1 MKHERM
7 LTEEIRE
14 CRAELRTM
22 LAVQQPA
29 LGAGVFLEM
38 LTQEG
43 LTPDAFLSALK
54 ASVGSDLHFLFQMP
68 QEGAQMM
75 ESGLAVLQ
83 FMEKVQQ
90 SYKTLDFNNIRST
103 VAHQSAV
110 LTASLELRAQVVTL
124 AATMENFLATHAA
137 LVGTVATTH
146 TVISGGG
153 GVYSLDA
160 IKADPLTIQHDTA
173 QAMPVARLLI
183 KVVRAA
189 ADLQNPI
196 KSITGMNEFATRQVL
211 LSQTQLISQNFARA
225 FMLAIQLKDLRG
237 VFPSASER

>member
-14 CRAELRTM
+14 CRAELQTM
-22 LAVQQPA
+22 LAVPA

-38 LTQEG
+38 LEKEG
-43 LTPDAFLSALK
+43 LTPDTFLLALK
-54 ASVGSDLHFLFQMP
+54 ASVGSDLHFLF

-90 SYKTLDFNNIRST
+90 SYKTLDFANIRST

-110 LTASLELRAQVVTL
+110 LTTSLQLRAQVVTL

-153 GVYSLDA
+153 GVYSLNA

-189 ADLQNPI
+189 ADLQKPI

-225 FMLAIQLKDLRG
+225 FMLAIQLKDLRD
-237 VFPSASER
+237 VFPSASE

>member
-14 CRAELRTM
+14 CRAELQTM
-22 LAVQQPA
+22 LAVPA

-38 LTQEG
+38 LEKEG
-43 LTPDAFLSALK
+43 LTPDTFLLALK
-54 ASVGSDLHFLFQMP
+54 ASVGSDLHFLF

-90 SYKTLDFNNIRST
+90 SYKTLDFANIQST

-110 LTASLELRAQVVTL
+110 LTASLQLRAQVVTL

-153 GVYSLDA
+153 GVYSLNA

-189 ADLQNPI
+189 ADLQKPI

-237 VFPSASER
+237 VFPST

>member
-14 CRAELRTM
+14 CRAELQTM
-22 LAVQQPA
+22 LAVPA

-38 LTQEG
+38 LEKEG
-43 LTPDAFLSALK
+43 LTPDTFLSALK
-54 ASVGSDLHFLFQMP
+54 ASVGSDLHFLF

-83 FMEKVQQ
+83 FMEKVQH
-90 SYKTLDFNNIRST
+90 SYKTLDFANIRST

-110 LTASLELRAQVVTL
+110 LTTSLQLRAQVVTL

-153 GVYSLDA
+153 GVYSLNA

-189 ADLQNPI
+189 ADLQKPI
-196 KSITGMNEFATRQVL
+196 KRITGMNEFATRQVL

-237 VFPSASER
+237 VFPLT

>member
-7 LTEEIRE
+7 LTVEIRE
-14 CRAELRTM
+14 CRAELQTM

-29 LGAGVFLEM
+29 LEAWVFLAM

-43 LTPDAFLSALK
+43 LTPDTFLSALK

-90 SYKTLDFNNIRST
+90 SYKTLDFANIQST

-110 LTASLELRAQVVTL
+110 LTASLQLRAQVVTL

-137 LVGTVATTH
+137 LVKTVAADATH
-146 TVISGGG
+146 TVISAGGG
-153 GVYSLDA
+153 KYSLNA

-189 ADLQNPI
+189 ADLQTPI
-196 KSITGMNEFATRQVL
+196 TRVAGMNEFATRQVL
-211 LSQTQLISQNFARA
+211 LSQTQLISQNLARA

-237 VFPSASER
+237 VFPST

>member
-14 CRAELRTM
+14 CRAELQTM
-22 LAVQQPA
+22 LAVPA

-38 LTQEG
+38 LEKEG
-43 LTPDAFLSALK
+43 LTPDTFLSALK
-54 ASVGSDLHFLFQMP
+54 ASVGSDLHFLF

-83 FMEKVQQ
+83 FMEKVQH
-90 SYKTLDFNNIRST
+90 SYKTLDFANIRST

-110 LTASLELRAQVVTL
+110 LTTSLQLRAQVVTL

-153 GVYSLDA
+153 GVYSLNA

-189 ADLQNPI
+189 ADLQKPI
-196 KSITGMNEFATRQVL
+196 KRITGMNEFATRQVL

-225 FMLAIQLKDLRG
+225 FMLAIQLKDLRD
-237 VFPSASER
+237 VFPSASE

>member
-14 CRAELRTM
+14 CRAELQTM
-22 LAVQQPA
+22 LAVPA

-38 LTQEG
+38 LEKEG
-43 LTPDAFLSALK
+43 LTPDTFLLALK
-54 ASVGSDLHFLFQMP
+54 ASVGSDLHFLF

-83 FMEKVQQ
+83 FMEKVQH
-90 SYKTLDFNNIRST
+90 SYKTLDFANIRST

-110 LTASLELRAQVVTL
+110 LTTSLQLRAQVVTL

-153 GVYSLDA
+153 GVYSLNA

-189 ADLQNPI
+189 ADLQKPI

-225 FMLAIQLKDLRG
+225 FMLAIQLKDLRD
-237 VFPSASER
+237 VFPSASE

>member
-1 MKHERM
+1 MKHKRM
-7 LTEEIRE
+7 LTVEIRE
-14 CRAELRTM
+14 CRAELQTM
-22 LAVQQPA
+22 LAVERPA
-29 LGAGVFLEM
+29 LGPEVFLAM

-43 LTPDAFLSALK
+43 LTPDKFLLALK
-54 ASVGSDLHFLFQMP
+54 ASVGSDLHFLF

-110 LTASLELRAQVVTL
+110 LTTSLQLRAQVVML

-137 LVGTVATTH
+137 LVRTVAGDATH

-153 GVYSLDA
+153 GVYSLNA

-189 ADLQNPI
+189 ADLQTPI
-196 KSITGMNEFATRQVL
+196 PRVEGTNEFATRQVL

-237 VFPSASER
+237 VFPSS

>member
-14 CRAELRTM
+14 CRAELQTM
-22 LAVQQPA
+22 LAVPA

-38 LTQEG
+38 LEKEG
-43 LTPDAFLSALK
+43 LTPDTFLSALK
-54 ASVGSDLHFLFQMP
+54 ASVGSDLHFLFQ
-68 QEGAQMM
+68 ESAQMM

-83 FMEKVQQ
+83 FMEKVQH
-90 SYKTLDFNNIRST
+90 SYKTLDFANIRST

-110 LTASLELRAQVVTL
+110 LTTSLQLRAQVVTL

-153 GVYSLDA
+153 GVYSLNA

-189 ADLQNPI
+189 ADLQKPI

-237 VFPSASER
+237 VFPST

>member
-1 MKHERM
+1 MKHENT

-14 CRAELRTM
+14 CRAELQTM
-22 LAVQQPA
+22 LAVERPA

-38 LTQEG
+38 LAQEG
-43 LTPDAFLSALK
+43 LAPDTFLLALK
-54 ASVGSDLHFLFQMP
+54 ASVGSDLHFLFQMQ
-68 QEGAQMM
+68 QEGALMM

-90 SYKTLDFNNIRST
+90 SYKTLDFANIRST

-110 LTASLELRAQVVTL
+110 LTASLQLRAQVVML

-137 LVGTVATTH
+137 LVRTVAGDATH
-146 TVISGGG
+146 NVISAGGG
-153 GVYSLDA
+153 EYSLDT

-189 ADLQNPI
+189 ADLQTPI
-196 KSITGMNEFATRQVL
+196 PRVEGTNEFATRQVL

-237 VFPSASER
+237 VFP